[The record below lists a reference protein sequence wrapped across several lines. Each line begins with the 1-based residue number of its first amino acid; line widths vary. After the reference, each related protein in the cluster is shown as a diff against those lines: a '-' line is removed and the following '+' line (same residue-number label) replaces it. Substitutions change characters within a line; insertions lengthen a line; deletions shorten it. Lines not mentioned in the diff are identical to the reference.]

1 MAVLH
6 VYSSRTDYD
15 SPKDRSFQMDHP
27 LMFKYHDQHISP
39 RIWHKCVMLQIIMT
53 HLTSYGNV
61 CIDKN
66 VYLIA
71 FVLYHLTLKTDQ
83 TPNTQSNIVSYIYR
97 TSVGLIIDLP
107 HSDSM
112 LCSPLVKLQP
122 TQFLATHLMARTGN
136 PSFVA
141 GVNLLVLKTFQRGM
155 FCWYLF

>member
-71 FVLYHLTLKTDQ
+71 FVLYHLTLKTYQ
-83 TPNTQSNIVSYIYR
+83 TPNTHSLILFHIS
-97 TSVGLIIDLP
+97 TEPLLGLLLICHILTVCSAALLWNCSP
-107 HSDSM
+107 HSFW
-112 LCSPLVKLQP
+112 LLIWWRGREIP
-122 TQFLATHLMARTGN
+122 
-136 PSFVA
+136 PSWQA
-141 GVNLLVLKTFQRGM
+141 
-155 FCWYLF
+155 